1 MSRNLLREA
10 EFLFRVAAENS
21 PDKLR
26 GLLKRCSPER
36 SLPIFRRLNEIYDG
50 ENLAVL
56 LTLAIR
62 CWAFGLDD
70 EATSV
75 LEQAQGIDP
84 VEHRVLRV
92 ALFFAAT
99 FGAVDEAKTAA
110 QRLLDL
116 YPEDQWAA
124 TLKDRLE
131 SEGALKGVRMPP
143 LGTEWD

>member
-1 MSRNLLREA
+1 M
-10 EFLFRVAAENS
+10 
-21 PDKLR
+21 
-26 GLLKRCSPER
+26 LKGSTLER
-36 SLPIFRRLNEIYDG
+36 ALPILRRLNEIYDG

-56 LTLAIR
+56 LSLAIR
-62 CWAFGLDD
+62 CWDFGLDD

-75 LEQAQGIDP
+75 LKQAQGIDP
-84 VEHRVLRV
+84 EEHRVLRV

-131 SEGALKGVRMPP
+131 SEGALKAVSMPH

>member
-21 PDKLR
+21 VEKLR
-26 GLLKRCSPER
+26 AMLKGCDPQR

-50 ENLAVL
+50 ENLGVL
-56 LTLAIR
+56 LSLAIR
-62 CWAFGLDD
+62 CWVFGLDD
-70 EATSV
+70 EAASV
-75 LEQAQGIDP
+75 LKQAEGIDP
-84 VEHRVLRV
+84 EEHRVLRV

-124 TLKDRLE
+124 TLMDRLE

>member
-1 MSRNLLREA
+1 MSSDLEREA
-10 EFLFRVAAENS
+10 EFLFRVAAEKS
-21 PDKLR
+21 AEKLR
-26 GLLKRCSPER
+26 AMLKPYDSNRE
-36 SLPIFRRLNEIYDG
+36 LPILHRLNELYQG
-50 ENLAVL
+50 QNLNL
-56 LTLAIR
+56 LLRLAFR
-62 CWAFGLDD
+62 YWTVGMDD
-70 EATSV
+70 EAMLV
-75 LEQAQGIDP
+75 LKQAQEIDP
-84 VEHRVLRV
+84 EEHRVLRV

-131 SEGALKGVRMPP
+131 SEGALKRVTMPP